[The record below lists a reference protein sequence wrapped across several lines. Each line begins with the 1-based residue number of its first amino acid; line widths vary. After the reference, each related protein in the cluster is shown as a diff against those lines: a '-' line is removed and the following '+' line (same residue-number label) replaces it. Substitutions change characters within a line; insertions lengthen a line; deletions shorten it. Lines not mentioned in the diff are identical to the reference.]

1 MDNAGNA
8 LLPFVGEDSLES
20 LKKSALMVDK
30 VTLVFL
36 TSIPRAKRARFPLS
50 VAYYNED
57 QISRVSTDLNLLFD
71 HGLLDA
77 PTEDPISSGF
87 EMEDFDGNLPVWV
100 IRTAKSTCYFQPG
113 KGSFDETLSEMTRP
127 EWFME
132 ATPELGISGIRNSL
146 HNIPI
151 VLGSRSL
158 QQQQS
163 RAAAQ
168 DNQNLVLD
176 LMLANVPQP
185 SIETPWEAIL
195 DWRNDEEAKIKF
207 RRLKNWMNKTSERK
221 DLNPDHL
228 RDEVLYLL
236 DEYQQYMK
244 IQKAKFSTSTLRT
257 IVTGAAE
264 VLESLTKLKFK
275 ALAEMPFKISEAHL
289 AVREAEL
296 KAPGRELAYIVD
308 ANDNFK

>member
-1 MDNAGNA
+1 MDNAGTA
-8 LLPFVGEDSLES
+8 LLPFLGEGSLEG

-30 VTLVFL
+30 LALVFL

-57 QISRVSTDLNLLFD
+57 QIRRVSTDLDFLFD

-77 PTEDPISSGF
+77 PEEDPRSTGL
-87 EMEDFDGNLPVWV
+87 EMDDFDRNLPVWV
-100 IRTAKSTCYFQPG
+100 IRTSQITCYFQPR
-113 KGSFDETLSEMTRP
+113 KGSFEETLSEITRR
-127 EWFME
+127 ELFME

-151 VLGSRSL
+151 ILSSRSL

-163 RAAAQ
+163 KITPLE
-168 DNQNLVLD
+168 NQNLVLD
-176 LMLANVPQP
+176 LMLSNVPQP
-185 SIETPWEAIL
+185 SLETPWEAIL

-207 RRLKNWMNKTSERK
+207 RRLRNWMNNTSRRK

-228 RDEVLYLL
+228 RDEVLCLL

-244 IQKAKFSTSTLRT
+244 IQKAKFSASTMRT
-257 IVTGAAE
+257 IITGAAE
-264 VLESLTKLKFK
+264 VLESLTKLKLK

-308 ANDNFK
+308 AHDIFK